1 MKLVRE
7 NLLAFGLMAVTLLFG
22 FAVLFLAANSGG
34 EAESPVVGEEITDD
48 GGSGEEISDGGQDSA
63 TALSVTLAEFSI
75 KGNLTAAPGR
85 VTIDVSNDGAIPHNL
100 SVVGEAKTSDLNGGE
115 SELLTLENLA
125 PGTYTV
131 ICDIPGHVEAGMETI
146 LVVGEGIETGGSR
159 DDELDYAAIDAAF
172 TQSILEFPAE
182 TEGRGNQLLEPEIL
196 PDGTLYFELTA
207 EITKWETEPGRFV
220 DAWTYNGQVPGP
232 AIRIEVGDK
241 VRVKLINKLPMG
253 TDIHWHGIRTPNSED
268 GVAPVTQALIEAG
281 TEYEYNFVAEREAI
295 GMFHAHHAAQIQVPN
310 GLFGI
315 FQIGD
320 TPIPRGQTISGVTIP
335 EDIEIALEIPMVL
348 NDSGVIGYSLNGKSF
363 PATEPYVVNVGDWV
377 VATYYNE
384 GLQIHPMHLHQFPQ
398 LIIAKDG
405 IALDQPYWADTVNV
419 APGERYTVLFNPDTP
434 GTWVWHCHILTHVER
449 EDGVFGMLTAIIV
462 QDA

>member
-75 KGNLTAAPGR
+75 KGNLTAVPGV

-100 SVVGEAKTSDLNGGE
+100 SVVGEAKTSDLSGGE
-115 SELLTLENLA
+115 SEVLTLENLA

-146 LVVGEGIETGGSR
+146 LVVGEGVETGGSR

-268 GVAPVTQALIEAG
+268 GVAPVTPG
-281 TEYEYNFVAEREAI
+281 
-295 GMFHAHHAAQIQVPN
+295 P
-310 GLFGI
+310 
-315 FQIGD
+315 D
-320 TPIPRGQTISGVTIP
+320 RGGHGVR
-335 EDIEIALEIPMVL
+335 V
-348 NDSGVIGYSLNGKSF
+348 
-363 PATEPYVVNVGDWV
+363 
-377 VATYYNE
+377 
-384 GLQIHPMHLHQFPQ
+384 Q
-398 LIIAKDG
+398 L
-405 IALDQPYWADTVNV
+405 
-419 APGERYTVLFNPDTP
+419 R
-434 GTWVWHCHILTHVER
+434 C
-449 EDGVFGMLTAIIV
+449 
-462 QDA
+462 